1 MRKERILLILGILIA
16 VLPYMGFPSL
26 FRSILI
32 SIFGLLVSFIGYH
45 FYISA
50 KRRIYS
56 EENNMQPFVDSNN
69 PNQ

>member
-16 VLPYMGFPSL
+16 VLPYLGFPNL

-45 FYISA
+45 FYVNT
-50 KRRIYS
+50 KKRIYS

-69 PNQ
+69 TNQ